1 MSARIRV
8 LGAGVAGLAAALELA
23 QAGAEVEVLEIGA
36 QPGGDGASPFA
47 GGMLAPWCECVSA
60 EPLVAELGRL
70 ALDWWPRQFDG
81 TVRNGTL
88 VLAAARDVG
97 ELESFANRSDNYR
110 RLDGDGIAALEP
122 DLAGRFRHGLFFVD
136 EAHLDPRAALRALAR
151 QLGELGVVIR
161 YGIDAR
167 GQADDGRSVLDCRGY
182 AARDRLPELRGV
194 RGEMLLLHSDAVRFA
209 RPIRLLHPRGMHYLV
224 PRGDGLYMLGGSMLE
239 SDDAGAISARSAVEL
254 LNAAYALHPALAE
267 ARIVELGHGLRPA
280 FPDNLPRL
288 QQRDG
293 RWHLNGLFRHGYLL
307 APALA
312 RQAAARLLEAA

>member
-60 EPLVAELGRL
+60 EPLVAELGRQ
-70 ALDWWPRQFDG
+70 ALDWWPRQFAG

-88 VLAAARDVG
+88 VLAAARDAG
-97 ELESFANRSDNYR
+97 ELEAFAGRSER
-110 RLDGDGIAALEP
+110 FKRVDGDGIAELEP
-122 DLAGRFRHGLFFVD
+122 DLAGRFRHGLFFAD

-151 QLGELGVVIR
+151 QLGERGVAIR

-194 RGEMLLLHSDAVRFA
+194 RGEMLLLHSEAVRFA

-288 QQRDG
+288 QRRDD

-312 RQAAARLLEAA
+312 RQAAARLLEAS

>member
-1 MSARIRV
+1 MSARVRV

-23 QAGAEVEVLEIGA
+23 QAGAEVEVLEVGA
-36 QPGGDGASPFA
+36 QPGGSGASRFA

-60 EPLVAELGRL
+60 DPLVAELGRQ

-97 ELESFANRSDNYR
+97 ELEAFANRSARYQ
-110 RLDGDGIAALEP
+110 RLDGDGIATLEP
-122 DLAGRFRHGLFFVD
+122 ELAGRFRHGLFFAE
-136 EAHLDPRAALRALAR
+136 EAHLDPRAALAALAR
-151 QLGELGVVIR
+151 RLGERGVAIR
-161 YGIDAR
+161 HGVDAR
-167 GQADDGRSVLDCRGY
+167 EQVDDGRIVLDCRGY

-194 RGEMLLLHSDAVRFA
+194 RGDMLLLHSDDVHFA

-239 SDDAGAISARSAVEL
+239 SDDAGAPSARSAVEL

-280 FPDNLPRL
+280 FPDNLPQL
-288 QQRDG
+288 QRRDG

>member
-1 MSARIRV
+1 MSARVRV

-23 QAGAEVEVLEIGA
+23 QAGAEVEVLESGA
-36 QPGGDGASPFA
+36 QPGGEGASRFA
-47 GGMLAPWCECVSA
+47 GGMLAPWCECVGA
-60 EPLVAELGRL
+60 EPIVAELGRQ
-70 ALDWWPRQFDG
+70 ALDWWPRQFAG

-88 VLAAARDVG
+88 VLAAARDAG
-97 ELESFANRSDNYR
+97 ELDAFARRSER
-110 RLDGDGIAALEP
+110 FQRLDGDGIAALEP
-122 DLAGRFRHGLFFVD
+122 DLAGRFRHGLYFPD
-136 EAHLDPRAALRALAR
+136 EAHLDPRAALAALAVR
-151 QLGELGVVIR
+151 VQELGVEVR
-161 YGIDAR
+161 CGVDAR
-167 GQADDGRSVLDCRGY
+167 AQPDDGRTLLDCRGY

-194 RGEMLLLHSDAVRFA
+194 RGEMLLLHSDGVRFS

-224 PRGDGLYMLGGSMLE
+224 PRGDGRCMLGGSMLE
-239 SDDAGAISARSAVEL
+239 SDDAGAPSARAVMEL

-267 ARIVELGHGLRPA
+267 ARILELGHGLRPA

-288 QQRDG
+288 QRRDG

>member
-1 MSARIRV
+1 MSARVRV

-23 QAGAEVEVLEIGA
+23 QAGAEVEVLEAGGR
-36 QPGGDGASPFA
+36 PGGQGASRFA
-47 GGMLAPWCECVSA
+47 GGMLAPWCECFGA
-60 EPLVAELGRL
+60 EPLVAELGRQ

-122 DLAGRFRHGLFFVD
+122 DLAGRFRHGLLFAD
-136 EAHLDPRAALRALAR
+136 EAHLDPRAALAALAR
-151 QLGELGVVIR
+151 RLEALGVAVR
-161 YGIDAR
+161 YGVDAR
-167 GQADDGRSVLDCRGY
+167 GQADDGRIVLDCRGY
-182 AARDRLPELRGV
+182 AARDCLPELRGV
-194 RGEMLLLHSDAVRFA
+194 RGEMLLLHSDDVQFA

-239 SDDAGAISARSAVEL
+239 SDDAGAISARSLMEL

-288 QQRDG
+288 ERRDG

-312 RQAAARLLEAA
+312 RQAAARLLEAS

>member
-1 MSARIRV
+1 MSARVRV

>member
-1 MSARIRV
+1 MSARVRV

-23 QAGAEVEVLEIGA
+23 QAGAEVEVLELGA
-36 QPGGDGASPFA
+36 QPGGEGASRFA
-47 GGMLAPWCECVSA
+47 GGMLAPWCECVGA
-60 EPLVAELGRL
+60 EPIVAELGRQ
-70 ALDWWPRQFDG
+70 ALDWWPRQFAG

-88 VLAAARDVG
+88 VLVAARDAG
-97 ELESFANRSDNYR
+97 ELDAFARRSER
-110 RLDGDGIAALEP
+110 FQRLDGDGIAALEP
-122 DLAGRFRHGLFFVD
+122 DLAGRYRHGLYFPD
-136 EAHLDPRAALRALAR
+136 EAHLDPRAALAALAVR
-151 QLGELGVVIR
+151 VQELGVEVR
-161 YGIDAR
+161 CGVDAR
-167 GQADDGRSVLDCRGY
+167 AQPDDDRTLLDCRGY

-194 RGEMLLLHSDAVRFA
+194 RGEMLLLHSDAVRFS

-224 PRGDGLYMLGGSMLE
+224 PRGDGRCMLGGSMLE
-239 SDDAGAISARSAVEL
+239 SDDDGPISARGVMEL

-288 QQRDG
+288 LRRDG